1 MSNEYQNDFALTP
14 SAGSAGSWLDQ
25 EIKMPLDVY
34 KSMCEQSVRT
44 TCERDAYAQKWSQ
57 SLIEIEKLRSENARL
72 LEIVDRLAAGDDCED
87 KEGE

>member
-1 MSNEYQNDFALTP
+1 MGEYVNDFAPDT
-14 SAGSAGSWLDQ
+14 SWLDQ

-57 SLIEIEKLRSENARL
+57 SLVEIEKLRNENAELR
-72 LEIVDRLAAGDDCED
+72 AANAKLRKDG
-87 KEGE
+87 

>member
-1 MSNEYQNDFALTP
+1 MPEYNNDFTP
-14 SAGSAGSWLDQ
+14 DTSWLDQ

-57 SLIEIEKLRSENARL
+57 SLVEVEKLRNENSELRAANAKL
-72 LEIVDRLAAGDDCED
+72 LVKGD
-87 KEGE
+87 

>member
-1 MSNEYQNDFALTP
+1 MPEYQNDFELTP

-34 KSMCEQSVRT
+34 KSMCEQNVRT

-57 SLIEIEKLRSENARL
+57 ALIEIEKLRNENAELREEVARL
-72 LEIVDRLAAGDDCED
+72 KDSARPAEEGD
-87 KEGE
+87 